1 MGSASA
7 TATASSNSGGIGCLG
22 IIQIILIVLKVI
34 GEQFHTMV
42 ADWSWWLVLT
52 PVWVAV
58 ALTVFMITA
67 ILIASK
73 E

>member
-7 TATASSNSGGIGCLG
+7 TASSNSGRIGFLW
-22 IIQIILIVLKVI
+22 IIQIILIVLKLI

-52 PVWVAV
+52 PTWIVGALMVLLVACFV
-58 ALTVFMITA
+58 AA
-67 ILIASK
+67 QK
-73 E
+73 